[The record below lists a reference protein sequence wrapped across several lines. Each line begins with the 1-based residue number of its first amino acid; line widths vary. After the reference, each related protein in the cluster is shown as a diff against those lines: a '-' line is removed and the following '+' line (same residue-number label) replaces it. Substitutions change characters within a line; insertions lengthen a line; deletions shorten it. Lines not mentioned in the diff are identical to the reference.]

1 MASRAEHVKQLMEMG
16 FPENR
21 ARKALIMTHD
31 CGTEPA
37 LHWLIENADS
47 PDIDAPVPESLASR
61 SSGRVE
67 GSSSGFVGDTV
78 PGQPPALGVPTQPA
92 VSVINPDGACSPGFI
107 VGTSECKAV
116 LVVDTSLKM
125 SIGKTAA
132 QCAHAAVGLVKN
144 MHANSVPWLHAW
156 EMEGEKTVVLKANS
170 SAELEALEAKAQSL
184 LLPTFM
190 VEDAGRTEIAAGSKT
205 VLGIAGVSEVVDQV
219 TGRLST
225 LR

>member
-1 MASRAEHVKQLMEMG
+1 M
-16 FPENR
+16 
-21 ARKALIMTHD
+21 
-31 CGTEPA
+31 
-37 LHWLIENADS
+37 
-47 PDIDAPVPESLASR
+47 
-61 SSGRVE
+61 
-67 GSSSGFVGDTV
+67 
-78 PGQPPALGVPTQPA
+78 
-92 VSVINPDGACSPGFI
+92 
-107 VGTSECKAV
+107 

-190 VEDAGRTEIAAGSKT
+190 VSVGQDLYSEDNIVFFSRDKYSCHKALSRCAFNISKYTMRLSAQSVSAQQVEDAGRTEIAAGSKT